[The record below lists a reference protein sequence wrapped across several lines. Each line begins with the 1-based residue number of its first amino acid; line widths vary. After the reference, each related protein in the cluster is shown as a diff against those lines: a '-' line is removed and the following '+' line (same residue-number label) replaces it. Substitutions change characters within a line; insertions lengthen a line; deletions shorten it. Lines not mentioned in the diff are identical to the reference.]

1 MERIT
6 LTSRRM
12 NKVKRNLHKYYNY
25 KIADETSNDMPLD
38 IVADIDLIRLRE
50 SFRQLIGNDD
60 KERELT
66 DTLSAVSHFMSSDSL
81 GMSVSIYNMLNE
93 MIRSDLLRLYIML
106 YDTSPQTT
114 WISIRTIN
122 GTLRLKNYC
131 NWFQDDM
138 IKNYLKKNLPDIQ
151 NVSQAKSEL
160 EKNKRPKGRV
170 PNDPRL
176 SHLLWG
182 TYSLL
187 HDACAFKT
195 PMPNR
200 LCQFL
205 LIYLQMLGILPLD
218 TEIDTFWIRAQLR
231 YIRSKKNQQTVL

>member
-1 MERIT
+1 
-6 LTSRRM
+6 M
-12 NKVKRNLHKYYNY
+12 NNVKRNLHKYYNY

-122 GTLRLKNYC
+122 GTLRLRNYC

-151 NVSQAKSEL
+151 NVSQAMSEL

-187 HDACAFKT
+187 YDACTFKT
-195 PMPNR
+195 PMPNQ

-205 LIYLQMLGILPLD
+205 LIYLQILGIVPLD

-231 YIRSKKNQQTVL
+231 YIRSKKNQKTVL

>member
-6 LTSRRM
+6 LTSRRL
-12 NKVKRNLHKYYNY
+12 NDVKRNLHKYYNY
-25 KIADETSNDMPLD
+25 EISDKTSSEIPLD
-38 IVADIDLIRLRE
+38 IATDINLIRLRE
-50 SFRQLIGNDD
+50 SYRQLIGNED
-60 KERELT
+60 REIELI
-66 DTLSAVSHFMSSDSL
+66 DTLAIVSHYMSSDSL
-81 GMSVSIYNMLNE
+81 GMSVSIYHMLDE

-106 YDTSPQTT
+106 YDSSPQTT

-122 GTLRLKNYC
+122 GTIRLRNYC

-160 EKNKRPKGRV
+160 EKNKRPKGRI

-187 HDACAFKT
+187 HDTCAFKT

-205 LIYLQMLGILPLD
+205 LIYLQMLGIVPLD

-231 YIRSKKNQQTVL
+231 YIRCKQNQKTVV

>member
-6 LTSRRM
+6 LTSRRL
-12 NKVKRNLHKYYNY
+12 NDVKRNLHKYYNY
-25 KIADETSNDMPLD
+25 EISDKTSSEIPLD
-38 IVADIDLIRLRE
+38 IATDINLIRLCE
-50 SFRQLIGNDD
+50 SYRKLIGNED
-60 KERELT
+60 REIELI
-66 DTLSAVSHFMSSDSL
+66 DTLATVSHYMSSDSL
-81 GMSVSIYNMLNE
+81 GMSVSIYHMLDE

-106 YDTSPQTT
+106 YDSSPQTT

-122 GTLRLKNYC
+122 GTIRLRNYC

-160 EKNKRPKGRV
+160 EKNKRPKGRI

-182 TYSLL
+182 TYSVL
-187 HDACAFKT
+187 HEACAFKT

-205 LIYLQMLGILPLD
+205 LIYLQMLGIVPLD

-231 YIRSKKNQQTVL
+231 YIRSKKNQKTIV

>member
-6 LTSRRM
+6 LTSRRL
-12 NKVKRNLHKYYNY
+12 NDVKTNLHKYYNY
-25 KIADETSNDMPLD
+25 EISDKTSSEIPLD
-38 IVADIDLIRLRE
+38 IATDINLIRLCE
-50 SFRQLIGNDD
+50 SYRKLIGNED
-60 KERELT
+60 REIELI
-66 DTLSAVSHFMSSDSL
+66 DTLATVSHYMSSDSL
-81 GMSVSIYNMLNE
+81 GMSVSIYHMLDE

-106 YDTSPQTT
+106 YDSSPQTT

-122 GTLRLKNYC
+122 GTIRLRNYC

-160 EKNKRPKGRV
+160 EKNKRPKGRI

-176 SHLLWG
+176 SHLLWS

-187 HDACAFKT
+187 HDTCAFKT

-205 LIYLQMLGILPLD
+205 LIYLQMLGIVPLD

-231 YIRSKKNQQTVL
+231 YIRSKKNQKAVL

>member
-6 LTSRRM
+6 LTSRRL
-12 NKVKRNLHKYYNY
+12 NDVKRNLHKYYNY
-25 KIADETSNDMPLD
+25 EISDKISSEIPLD
-38 IVADIDLIRLRE
+38 IATDINLIRLRE
-50 SFRQLIGNDD
+50 SYRQLIGNED
-60 KERELT
+60 REIELI
-66 DTLSAVSHFMSSDSL
+66 DTLATVSHYMSSDSL
-81 GMSVSIYNMLNE
+81 GMSVSIYHMLDE

-106 YDTSPQTT
+106 YDSSPQTT

-122 GTLRLKNYC
+122 GTIRLRNYC

-138 IKNYLKKNLPDIQ
+138 IKNYLKKNLADIQ

-160 EKNKRPKGRV
+160 EKNKRPKGRI

-187 HDACAFKT
+187 HDTCAFKS

-205 LIYLQMLGILPLD
+205 LIYLQMLGIVPLD

-231 YIRSKKNQQTVL
+231 YIRSKKNQKTVV

>member
-1 MERIT
+1 
-6 LTSRRM
+6 M
-12 NKVKRNLHKYYNY
+12 NNVKRNLHKYYNY

-122 GTLRLKNYC
+122 GTIRLRNYC

-151 NVSQAKSEL
+151 NVSQAMSEL

-187 HDACAFKT
+187 YDACTFKT
-195 PMPNR
+195 PMPNQ

-205 LIYLQMLGILPLD
+205 LIYLQILGIVPLD

-231 YIRSKKNQQTVL
+231 YIRSKKNQKTVL

>member
-6 LTSRRM
+6 LTSRRL
-12 NKVKRNLHKYYNY
+12 NDVKRNLHKYYNY
-25 KIADETSNDMPLD
+25 EISDKTSSEIPLD
-38 IVADIDLIRLRE
+38 IATDINLIRLCE
-50 SFRQLIGNDD
+50 SYRKLIGNED
-60 KERELT
+60 REIELI
-66 DTLSAVSHFMSSDSL
+66 DTLATVSHYMSYDSL

-106 YDTSPQTT
+106 YDSSPQTT

-122 GTLRLKNYC
+122 GTIRLRNYC

-160 EKNKRPKGRV
+160 EKNKRPKGRI

-205 LIYLQMLGILPLD
+205 LIYLQMLGIVPLD

-231 YIRSKKNQQTVL
+231 YIRSKQNQKTVV

>member
-6 LTSRRM
+6 LTSRRL
-12 NKVKRNLHKYYNY
+12 NDVKRNLHKYYNY
-25 KIADETSNDMPLD
+25 EISDKTSSEIPLD
-38 IVADIDLIRLRE
+38 IATDINLIRLRE
-50 SFRQLIGNDD
+50 SYRQLIGNED
-60 KERELT
+60 REIELI
-66 DTLSAVSHFMSSDSL
+66 DTLATVSHYMSSDSL
-81 GMSVSIYNMLNE
+81 GMSVSIYHMLDE

-106 YDTSPQTT
+106 YDSSPQTT

-122 GTLRLKNYC
+122 GTIRLRNYC

-160 EKNKRPKGRV
+160 EKNKRPKGRI

-205 LIYLQMLGILPLD
+205 LIYLQMLGIVPLD

-231 YIRSKKNQQTVL
+231 YIRSKKNQKTIV

>member
-12 NKVKRNLHKYYNY
+12 NNVKRNLHKYYNY

-38 IVADIDLIRLRE
+38 IVTDIDLIRLRE

-106 YDTSPQTT
+106 YGTSPQTT

-122 GTLRLKNYC
+122 GTIRLRNYC

-151 NVSQAKSEL
+151 NVSQAKREL
-160 EKNKRPKGRV
+160 EKNKRPKGRI

-187 HDACAFKT
+187 HDTCAFKT

-231 YIRSKKNQQTVL
+231 YIISKKNQKTIV

>member
-1 MERIT
+1 
-6 LTSRRM
+6 
-12 NKVKRNLHKYYNY
+12 
-25 KIADETSNDMPLD
+25 MPLD

-187 HDACAFKT
+187 YDACTFKT
-195 PMPNR
+195 PMPN
-200 LCQFL
+200 
-205 LIYLQMLGILPLD
+205 
-218 TEIDTFWIRAQLR
+218 
-231 YIRSKKNQQTVL
+231 

>member
-12 NKVKRNLHKYYNY
+12 NNVKRNLHKYYNY

-38 IVADIDLIRLRE
+38 IVTDIDLIRLRE

-106 YDTSPQTT
+106 YGTSPQTT

-122 GTLRLKNYC
+122 GTLRLRNYC

-205 LIYLQMLGILPLD
+205 IIYLQILGIVPLD

>member
-6 LTSRRM
+6 LTNRRM
-12 NKVKRNLHKYYNY
+12 NDVKINLHKYYNY

-38 IVADIDLIRLRE
+38 IVANIDLIRLRE

-122 GTLRLKNYC
+122 GTLRLRNYC

-151 NVSQAKSEL
+151 NVSQAKREL
-160 EKNKRPKGRV
+160 EKNKRPKGRI

-187 HDACAFKT
+187 HDTCAFKT

-205 LIYLQMLGILPLD
+205 LIYLQMLGIVPLD

-231 YIRSKKNQQTVL
+231 YIRSKKNQKTVL

>member
-12 NKVKRNLHKYYNY
+12 NNVKRNLHKYYNY

-38 IVADIDLIRLRE
+38 IVDDIDLIRLRE

-122 GTLRLKNYC
+122 GTIRLRNYC

-151 NVSQAKSEL
+151 NVSQAMSEL

-205 LIYLQMLGILPLD
+205 IIYLQMLGIVPLD

-231 YIRSKKNQQTVL
+231 YIRSKKNQKAVL